1 MSKVK
6 AMTLRLCETD
16 RKKLDALK
24 QLHCNRTYSKEIAYI
39 IRQNFNDEVLAG
51 TINGDYSVNF
61 KYKGVENG

>member
-24 QLHCNRTYSKEIAYI
+24 QCHCNRTYSKEIAYM
-39 IRQNFNDEVLAG
+39 IRQKFNDEVLAG
-51 TINGDYSVNF
+51 TINGDYSTNF
-61 KYKGVENG
+61 KY